1 MRTKRDLPL
10 KSRHFS
16 RMEIGLPHVIRRVF
30 FQSLAV
36 VLEGIKIVD
45 GWAWVRVGQV
55 QFLVETKH

>member
-1 MRTKRDLPL
+1 
-10 KSRHFS
+10 
-16 RMEIGLPHVIRRVF
+16 MEIGLPHVIRRVF